1 MAAIVARLTRRR
13 RNKDHYKE
21 YETSKVNYGV
31 RNGKRDQDFY
41 SSACTSCPR
50 LRTHFSR

>member
-21 YETSKVNYGV
+21 YETSKV
-31 RNGKRDQDFY
+31 GKCIKGQKIFFFDHF
-41 SSACTSCPR
+41 SACTSYPL
-50 LRTHFSR
+50 LRTHFIR

>member
-21 YETSKVNYGV
+21 YETSKVNYGIEHV
-31 RNGKRDQDFY
+31 KYDQDFY
-41 SSACTSCPR
+41 S
-50 LRTHFSR
+50 